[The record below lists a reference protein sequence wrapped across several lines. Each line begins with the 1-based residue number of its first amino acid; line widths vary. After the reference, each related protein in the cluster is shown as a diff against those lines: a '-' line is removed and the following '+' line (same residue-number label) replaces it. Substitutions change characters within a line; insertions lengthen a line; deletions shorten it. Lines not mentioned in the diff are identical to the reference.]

1 MTPLRQTPS
10 IEAQSAEAQRTLAG
24 LKAQSNE
31 VRAEVKEARA
41 HLAELNLEVEAA
53 ENRLEN
59 SNSEQ
64 LLEANQ
70 NLLLSTLRA
79 QEDADLCAE
88 SLKIVSEAASLDTL
102 TELPNRELL
111 LDRFKHAIAM
121 ARRKG
126 EHLALLF
133 VDMNH
138 FKAINDTLGH
148 AVGDQVLQRAA
159 RCLSSAVREVDTVS
173 RHGGDEFLI
182 LLPDI
187 QHPSDT
193 VLVARKVGS
202 ALGMPFRIGDH
213 ILRLTASIGICVYP
227 DDGDTPEVLIDRA
240 DAAMYRAK
248 RLGLGSFALHQAGT
262 EDEAASQPAPVV
274 PLQQPII
281 HYDAVMAEYEQHA
294 EQLREA
300 NEQLVLA
307 ALNAQA
313 LQAAAELSQQRQKEF
328 LALVAHE
335 LRNPMTPLGVAA
347 SLLGSSNPLDL
358 KRMQLIVEQQIT
370 HISRLVGD
378 LLDLSRSSTGKLRLH
393 FHAIDL
399 AKVIDDAINV
409 SRPAMDA
416 RLQHFRV
423 DLPLQPV
430 ALEAD
435 AIRLNQILS
444 NLLDNASKY
453 TPDGGEISL
462 VVHTH
467 KDEVVIHV
475 RDNGIGISQGALPRV
490 FEPFAQDSHA
500 TGFNG
505 QGLGI
510 GLTVV
515 KELVEAHDGTV
526 VVASDGIGL
535 GSEFVVTLPLNVFRE
550 EDTAS

>member
-1 MTPLRQTPS
+1 MAPLRHTPS
-10 IEAQSAEAQRTLAG
+10 IEEQRVEAARALAG

-31 VRAEVKEARA
+31 VRAEVDEARA
-41 HLAELNLEVEAA
+41 YLAELNQEVEAA
-53 ENRLEN
+53 EHRLQN

-88 SLKIVSEAASLDTL
+88 SLKSVSEAASLDTL

-138 FKAINDTLGH
+138 FKTINDTLGH
-148 AVGDQVLQRAA
+148 AIGDQVLQRAA

-227 DDGDTPEVLIDRA
+227 DDGETPELLIDRA

-248 RLGLGSFALHQAGT
+248 RLGMGSFAFHEAGT
-262 EDEAASQPAPVV
+262 EHEAASQLAPLVS
-274 PLQQPII
+274 LQHPVI
-281 HYDAVMAEYEQHA
+281 HHAVVMAEHEQHNA
-294 EQLREA
+294 QLREA

-313 LQAAAELSQQRQKEF
+313 LQAAAEQSQQRQKEF
-328 LALVAHE
+328 LAVVAHE
-335 LRNPMTPLGVAA
+335 LRNPLTPLGAA
-347 SLLGSSNPLDL
+347 TSLLRSSNPHDL
-358 KRMQLIVEQQIT
+358 QRMQNIIEEQVNHIT
-370 HISRLVGD
+370 RLVGD

-393 FHAIDL
+393 FRTVDL
-399 AKVIDDAINV
+399 AKVIDDAINI

-416 RLQHFRV
+416 RLQHFRIE
-423 DLPLQPV
+423 LPLQPV

-435 AIRLNQILS
+435 PIRLNQILS

-462 VVHTH
+462 IVHAH
-467 KDEVVIHV
+467 KDEIMIHV
-475 RDNGIGISQGALPRV
+475 RDNGIGISPDALPRV

-515 KELVEAHDGTV
+515 KELVEAHGGTV
-526 VVASDGIGL
+526 VVASSGIGL
-535 GSEFVVTLPLNVFRE
+535 GSEFVVKLPLHVSRE
-550 EDTAS
+550 EDT